1 MALRRYHHQTDL
13 EASRPRVCVY
23 VYGFD
28 SLHLRRGQR
37 YSPSVFS
44 HPAPRP
50 QFAPEVMFAPPLEK
64 AWRFPSTRI

>member
-28 SLHLRRGQR
+28 SLHLRRG
-37 YSPSVFS
+37 
-44 HPAPRP
+44 
-50 QFAPEVMFAPPLEK
+50 
-64 AWRFPSTRI
+64 